1 MPPPLLRPVSLL
13 VLLCLISLT
22 ACRGAGR
29 STDLALP
36 DELPTSDPW
45 PEDGEAWAEATLAE
59 MTLEEKVSQL
69 FSSYAYAYF
78 KSADSP
84 AYQRLV
90 DLVER
95 FGVGGVIFFQGEPME
110 QAVLANDLQARAR
123 WPLLV
128 SQDMEWGAGMRIER
142 ATSLPRTMAFGATR
156 DAELAYAAGYL
167 TAQEARAV
175 GVHQIF
181 APVADVNNNPRN
193 PIINVRSYGERP
205 ALVAEM
211 VGAFVRGA
219 QAGGAIA
226 TAKHFPG
233 HGDTATDSHLGLPV
247 LPHSRARLD
256 ALELVPFQAAI
267 EAGVMS
273 IMTGHLAFPEV
284 EPNAALPAS
293 LSRRVTTGLLREE
306 MGFGGLVVTDALN
319 MSGVAKL
326 YGTGEAAVRAL
337 EAGADMLLF
346 SNDEYAARAAILRA
360 LQAGRLV
367 EERIDASVRRVLQ
380 AKAWA
385 GLDRKRQVELEDVRR
400 HVSTPLHEAFAE
412 TAARASLT
420 LLRNEN
426 DLLPLLEGDQRIL
439 SVTLSDGESPSTGDT
454 FNGHLRRVAPPSSR
468 ITTRLLDRRSHDTD
482 YQQVLREATRYD
494 VVLVPTY
501 VRVRSW
507 SGRIRLSAEHQRFLN
522 GLVAQGTPVV
532 VISFGNPYLALG
544 LEQPAAYV
552 AAYGAADVSQE
563 AAAEALVGQSPF
575 AGRLPVSIPGLYAY
589 GAGLQLPQAMPR
601 RGYPEAVGMTTPALF
616 PVDSLLRAAVADSA
630 FPGAAVAI
638 GRGDVIVKQGGYGY
652 FTYDAFQPVT
662 PQSRFDLA
670 SLTKV
675 VATTTAAMLLYE
687 GGRLDLDAPVARY
700 LPAFGQNGKE
710 KITIRQLLTHTAGL
724 IPFRPFYKMA
734 GMTSREAVL
743 EAILAEKPVYE
754 PGTES
759 RYSDLG
765 FITLALV
772 VEAITGRPFA
782 EYTQEAIFEPLGMTR
797 TGFRRTDPARRGQAV
812 GGDSTVVP
820 TEVDETFRKRLVQG
834 EVHDETAFLLGGT
847 AGHAGLFSTAEDLA
861 RFAAMLTGGG
871 RGGGRPFLKPETIA
885 LFTTPVDPTRRRHTR
900 ALGWDTKSPE
910 GYSSAGQHFGPGSF
924 GHTGFTGTSL
934 WIDPDQRLFAIL
946 LTNRVYPTREN
957 RRHVAVRPQLAD
969 LAYRA
974 IVGPP
979 QPLLPG
985 PADEAMDEGRGS
997 RDE

>member
-1 MPPPLLRPVSLL
+1 MRPPLPRLALARTVALCALL
-13 VLLCLISLT
+13 GPLGLASCQ
-22 ACRGAGR
+22 GAGR
-29 STDLALP
+29 SADRLPPEAPPTSSPLP
-36 DELPTSDPW
+36 DV
-45 PEDGEAWAEATLAE
+45 GAWVEATLAE

-84 AYQRLV
+84 AYRRLV

-95 FGVGGVIFFQGEPME
+95 FGVGGVIFFQGEPTE
-110 QAVLANDLQARAR
+110 QAVLANDLQSRAR

-142 ATSLPRTMAFGATR
+142 ATTLPRTMAFGAAR

-181 APVADVNNNPRN
+181 APVADVNNNPQN
-193 PIINVRSYGERP
+193 PIINVRAYGERP

-219 QAGGAIA
+219 QAGGVIA

-247 LPHSRARLD
+247 LPHNRPRLD
-256 ALELVPFQAAI
+256 SLELVPFRAAI
-267 EAGVMS
+267 ESGVMS

-284 EPNAALPAS
+284 EPDADVPAS
-293 LSRRVTTGLLREE
+293 LSKRVTTGLLREE
-306 MGFGGLVVTDALN
+306 LGFGGLVVTDALN
-319 MSGVAKL
+319 MSGVAKGF
-326 YGTGEAAVRAL
+326 GTGEAAVRAL

-360 LQAGRLV
+360 LRDGRLD
-367 EERIDASVRRVLQ
+367 ESRIDASVRRVLQ

-385 GLDRKRQVELEDVRR
+385 GLDQKRQVELVDVRR
-400 HVSTPLHEAFAE
+400 RVSSPLHAAFGE
-412 TAARASLT
+412 TVARASLT

-426 DLLPLLEGDQRIL
+426 DLLPLLGGEGRRIL
-439 SVTLSDGESPSTGDT
+439 SVALSDGESPSTGDT
-454 FNGHLRRVAPPSSR
+454 FHDHLRRAAPTSNR
-468 ITTRLLDRRSHDTD
+468 ITTRLLDRRSHATD
-482 YQQVLREATRYD
+482 YARVLREAARYD

-507 SGRIRLSAEHQRFLN
+507 SGRIRLSAEHQRFLD
-522 GLVAQGTPVV
+522 GLVAEGTPVV
-532 VISFGNPYLALG
+532 LISFGNPYLALG
-544 LEQPAAYV
+544 LDQPAAYV

-563 AAAEALVGQSPF
+563 AAAEALFGQAPF
-575 AGRLPVSIPGLYAY
+575 AGRLPISIPGLYAY
-589 GAGLQLPQAMPR
+589 GDGLQLPQVAPR
-601 RGYPEAVGMTTPALF
+601 RGHPEAVGMTTQALF
-616 PVDSLLRAAVADSA
+616 PVDSLLRAAIADRA

-638 GRGDVIVKQGGYGY
+638 GRGDVVAKVDGYGY
-652 FTYDAFQPVT
+652 FTYDALQPVT
-662 PQSRFDLA
+662 ARSLFDLA

-687 GGRLDLDAPVARY
+687 EGRLDLDAPVARY
-700 LPAFGQNGKE
+700 LPAFGQSGKE
-710 KITIRQLLTHTAGL
+710 AVTIRQLLTHTAGL
-724 IPFRPFYKMA
+724 VPFRPFYQMDLE
-734 GMTSREAVL
+734 GREAVL
-743 EAILAEKPVYE
+743 DAILAEGLVYE

-772 VEAITGRPFA
+772 VEEIAGRPFA
-782 EYTQEAIFEPLGMTR
+782 EYAREAIFEPLGMTS
-797 TGFRRTDPARRGQAV
+797 TGFRRTDV
-812 GGDSTVVP
+812 GGDTTVVP
-820 TEVDETFRKRLVQG
+820 TEVDEIFRKRLVQG

-861 RFAAMLTGGG
+861 RFAAMLTSGG
-871 RGGGRPFLKPETIA
+871 RANGRPFLKPETIG
-885 LFTTPVDPTRRRHTR
+885 LFTAPVDPTRRRHTR

-910 GYSSAGQHFGPGSF
+910 GYSSAGRHFGPGSF

-934 WIDPDQRLFAIL
+934 WIDPDQQLFVIL

-969 LAYRA
+969 IAYEA
-974 IVGPP
+974 IAGPP
-979 QPLLPG
+979 APLLPG
-985 PADEAMDEGRGS
+985 PAEATDEGRLSSEGG
-997 RDE
+997 